1 MSSEFDIAPLRIA
14 DEAFLVASTIERC
27 PKTMM
32 LRELV
37 VNALEAASS
46 ATDAAPFV
54 QISVSRIGGTP
65 KLSIWN
71 TGRGLSP
78 EELLQ
83 MSDLSSSLFKTQA
96 LDGNFGMGA
105 KVASLSSNKLGLRY
119 RSCRHGLVAQ
129 IILGQRGGVYGR
141 LRLPTADGSSA
152 EVLNVTEDCREEGR
166 RRIDQDWTEVVL
178 LGNAEDQNTVIS
190 PYGDDPA
197 VPRDWLMQALSR
209 RFFRMPKGVTLQVDR
224 AVTGGQQTILFDP
237 PLGPRQFERSERVPV
252 EEGII
257 LHYCYRPATSEPL
270 ALPLNPVGLGAVISN
285 GEVYALVEGRRWAL
299 ESPAYGFT
307 FASRLCTVLVEL
319 PPDFGVRPEVYRQ
332 FLRFR
337 DGDQRQVQFADF
349 GELARLNI
357 PPWLKTIIGALQPD
371 SEDYL
376 LEIKADLQQ
385 LMLQL
390 GVAELVPQTRS
401 LRGARN
407 ELKPGE
413 AKVEPKAAPAA
424 KPRAPRPPV
433 PPRLNLPTPPE
444 IITVEDDDELAER
457 GLAGRAARYYQL
469 SRQMFVNIRY
479 AAFARLAAELATE
492 FGAAADTGTID
503 QLSHHVA
510 EWTLIRRLTRAVI
523 FGLGKPKLGWTREE
537 LAGVQTP
544 EALSLMVDDYELLLP
559 AARQRMARLL
569 GIEPAGGYGAAGIG
583 DTNPQAVAAERIAA
597 DRAEAEAAL
606 HRAKAANVG
615 KLAPF
620 YLRLASIDSRRGD
633 LAAAEAMLKL
643 AIADDPE
650 HYNPHL
656 DMANLRFVQGDLDS
670 AAASAETALA
680 LAGDT
685 QLSRTRALRVLVKI
699 EGRRG
704 NVSTAK
710 RLLED
715 GIAATPDDPWLY
727 YDLAGLR
734 LEAGMLVEAAEAA
747 EAAMARNTGTLT
759 YFHLRLSAIET
770 RRNNAGRAIHVLE
783 QASALAPDD
792 PAPYLQMSALHM
804 AEGRLDDAAEA
815 AEIGH
820 RLTTVDPSS
829 ALRRRAFIEMR
840 RKDHAAA
847 HALLVQALSCDPN
860 SASVL
865 SDLSGVRLAMNDLDG
880 AAEACEAALEH
891 SSGPNRLH
899 AILRLSGIEMRRQ
912 NIDAARRALEEAI
925 ATAPDS
931 PLPHFEL
938 AGLRLSQGDL
948 EGAAEAAE
956 AAIARGVGNTS
967 RLLRRLCTI
976 EIRRGNIVRAG
987 ALLEQGLA
995 DWPEEVGLHL
1005 DLSHLRTTEGRL
1017 DEAAAALE
1025 AAIAFSPVPDAALL
1039 RRRSQIETRRRD
1051 YVAARGWLD
1060 QAMALDPMDPKT
1072 HTDVSNLF
1080 MAMGDLDAA
1089 RAAAAHAVEL
1099 ARAQNPAPMP
1109 IPQPAEA
1116 A

>member
-1 MSSEFDIAPLRIA
+1 
-14 DEAFLVASTIERC
+14 
-27 PKTMM
+27 MM

-37 VNALEAASS
+37 VNALEAATS
-46 ATDAAPFV
+46 ATDTAPFV
-54 QISVSRIGGTP
+54 QISSSRIGGTP

-141 LRLPTADGSSA
+141 LLQAAAEGEAA
-152 EVLNVTEDCREEGR
+152 EVLDVTEECRAEGR
-166 RRIDQDWTEVVL
+166 RRLDHDWTEVVL
-178 LGNAEDQNTVIS
+178 LGNAEEQNTILS

-209 RFFRMPKGVTLQVDR
+209 RFFRLPRGVTLQVDR
-224 AVTGGQQTILFDP
+224 AVAGSPQTVLFDP
-237 PLGPRQFERSERVPV
+237 PLGAKQFDRFERVPV
-252 EEGII
+252 EEGIVI
-257 LHYCYRPATSEPL
+257 HYCYRGTASPPL
-270 ALPLNPVGLGAVISN
+270 SLPVNPVGLGAVLSN
-285 GEVYALVEGRRWAL
+285 GEVYAMVEGRRWAL

-337 DGDQRQVQFADF
+337 DGDQRQVQFGDF
-349 GELARLNI
+349 GDLVRMNI
-357 PPWLKTIIGALQPD
+357 PPWLKSIIGALQPD

-390 GVAELVPQTRS
+390 GVADLVPQIRG

-407 ELKPGE
+407 EPKPDDAKPEVAKPDE
-413 AKVEPKAAPAA
+413 AKAAPAA
-424 KPRAPRPPV
+424 KPPAPRPPA

-583 DTNPQAVAAERIAA
+583 DINPQAVAAERIAA

-606 HRAKAANVG
+606 QRAKAANVG

-633 LAAAEAMLKL
+633 LVAAEAMLSL
-643 AIADDPE
+643 ALADDPE
-650 HYNPHL
+650 NYRAHL
-656 DMANLRFVQGDLDS
+656 DLAKLQMTKGDFGR
-670 AAASAETALA
+670 AATSAEAALA
-680 LAGDT
+680 RT
-685 QLSRTRALRVLVKI
+685 TPVSRTSALRMLVRI
-699 EGRRG
+699 ESRRG
-704 NVSTAK
+704 NIAVANG
-710 RLLED
+710 LLREA
-715 GIAATPDDPWLY
+715 IAATPDDPWLY
-727 YDLAGLR
+727 FDLAGLR
-734 LEAGMLVEAAEAA
+734 LEEGALAEAGEAAEAA
-747 EAAMARNTGTLT
+747 IARNTSTFPHFHIQLSTIEARRNNPGRAVEMAEQAIAFAPEDPGPHLHLAGLRMAQGDLGAAAEAARIGHSLT
-759 YFHLRLSAIET
+759 TVAPGGVLRRRAHIET
-770 RRNNAGRAIHVLE
+770 RR
-783 QASALAPDD
+783 
-792 PAPYLQMSALHM
+792 
-804 AEGRLDDAAEA
+804 
-815 AEIGH
+815 
-820 RLTTVDPSS
+820 
-829 ALRRRAFIEMR
+829 
-840 RKDHAAA
+840 KDFAAA
-847 HALLVQALSCDPN
+847 QQLLVQALSVDPDD
-860 SASVL
+860 ATTL
-865 SDLSGVRLAMNDLDG
+865 FDLAGARLAMNDLDG
-880 AAEACEAALEH
+880 AAEACEAALER
-891 SSGPNRLH
+891 SSGPSRITYL
-899 AILRLSGIEMRRQ
+899 LRLSGIETRRR
-912 NIDAARRALEEAI
+912 NIDAAQRALQEAI
-925 ATAPDS
+925 VSAPEN
-931 PLPHFEL
+931 PWPHYEL
-938 AGLRLSQGDL
+938 AGLRIGEGDL

-967 RLLRRLCTI
+967 RLLRRLSTI
-976 EIRRGNIVRAG
+976 EARRGNPARAG
-987 ALLEQGLA
+987 ALLEQVLA
-995 DWPEEVGLHL
+995 DWPEDVGTYL
-1005 DLSHLRTTEGRL
+1005 DLSHLRITEGRL
-1017 DEAAAALE
+1017 DEAAAAIE
-1025 AAIAFSPVPDAALL
+1025 GAIACSPVPDAALL
-1039 RRRSQIETRRRD
+1039 RRRGHIESRRRD
-1051 YVAARGWLD
+1051 FAAARGWLD
-1060 QAMALDPMDPKT
+1060 QALALDPLDPRT
-1072 HTDVSNLF
+1072 HTDLSNLF

-1089 RAAAAHAVEL
+1089 RAAAARAVEL
-1099 ARAQNPAPMP
+1099 ARGDSPAAMP
-1109 IPQPAEA
+1109 KPAEA